1 MLYGYNLIFSIIAQ
15 LSVNDNYF
23 ANLQLIFDI
32 RKIFLG
38 YLF

>member
-15 LSVNDNYF
+15 LSVNDNCF

-32 RKIFLG
+32 KKISLG
-38 YLF
+38 YL